1 MGFENTPPNPAPSPN
16 LRIFA
21 PVNLTLPARQQTH
34 RTVLPNGI
42 VVLATENPAAD
53 IISTRMFLRAGSR
66 LNPIVK
72 AGLANLAAAV
82 MTKGT
87 VNYSSLEIAEQV
99 ESVGASLST
108 DSAADYFLVSCK
120 TVSADFAPILK
131 LTTEVLRFPTF
142 PEVEVELE
150 RKLTLQGIRSR
161 QEQPMTVAT
170 DHLRRAMYGDHP
182 YALPGSGT
190 AETVTALTRANL
202 VAFHSTYF
210 RPDNLIISLV
220 GRIDPAQAL
229 DQIQA
234 VLGDWVPP
242 AAAMPRL
249 ELAPIGNAPTR
260 IITPQDTQQSI
271 VKLGYLAPAVPQPV
285 ADADPLSD
293 LAALDYAALKLLN
306 TYLGNG
312 LSSRLFVEL
321 REKRGLAYE
330 VSAYFPTRLDASQ
343 FVVYMGT
350 APANTQTAF
359 DGLKSEVDRLV
370 AAPLS
375 AEELQTA
382 KNKLLGQ
389 YALGKQTN
397 SQIAQTFG
405 WYEILG
411 LGVAFD
417 QQFPAAMAAVTP
429 ELAQAAAV
437 RCFGEPYVSVLG
449 PEDAVRPLQA

>member
-1 MGFENTPPNPAPSPN
+1 MIDGIPSHPSNSAVPRSTP
-16 LRIFA
+16 RILA

-66 LNPIVK
+66 LNPMNK
-72 AGLANLAAAV
+72 AGLANLVAAV

-120 TVSADFAPILK
+120 TVSADFATILK

-182 YALPGSGT
+182 YALPGNGT
-190 AETVTALTRANL
+190 AETVTHLTRADL

-220 GRIDPAQAL
+220 GRINPEAAIA
-229 DQIQA
+229 QIQA
-234 VLGDWVPP
+234 VLGDWTAP
-242 AAAMPRL
+242 ATPL
-249 ELAPIGNAPTR
+249 PDVELAAIGNAPTR

-271 VKLGYLAPAVPQPV
+271 VKLGYLAPAVPQG
-285 ADADPLSD
+285 DDLD
-293 LAALDYAALKLLN
+293 LAADYAALKLLN

-417 QQFPAAMAAVTP
+417 QQFPAAIAAVTP

-449 PEDAVRPLQA
+449 PEDAVRPLQG

>member
-1 MGFENTPPNPAPSPN
+1 M
-16 LRIFA
+16 
-21 PVNLTLPARQQTH
+21 NLTLSSRQQTH
-34 RTVLPNGI
+34 RSVLPNGI

-66 LNPIVK
+66 LNPIAK
-72 AGLANLAAAV
+72 AGLANLAASV

-87 VNYSSLEIAEQV
+87 VNFSSLEIAEQA

-108 DSAADYFLVSCK
+108 DAAADYFLVSCK
-120 TVSADFAPILK
+120 TVSADFAIIFK
-131 LTTEVLRFPTF
+131 LAAEVLRFPTF
-142 PEVEVELE
+142 PEAEIELE

-182 YALPGSGT
+182 YALPGNGT
-190 AETVTALTRANL
+190 AETVAALTRDDL
-202 VAFHSTYF
+202 MAFHETYF

-220 GRIDPAQAL
+220 GRIHPEAAVA
-229 DQIQA
+229 QIQA
-234 VLGDWVPP
+234 VLGDWTAP
-242 AAAMPRL
+242 AAPL
-249 ELAPIGNAPTR
+249 PGVQFPPIGNAPTR

-271 VKLGYLAPAVPQPV
+271 VKLGYLAPAVPQPE
-285 ADADPLSD
+285 AGADPMSD

-359 DGLKSEVDRLV
+359 DGLRSEVDRL
-370 AAPLS
+370 AQSPLS

-411 LGVAFD
+411 MGVAFD
-417 QQFPAAMAAVTP
+417 QQFPAAIAAVTP

-437 RCFGEPYVSVLG
+437 RYFGAPYVSVLG
-449 PEDAVRPLQA
+449 PEDAVRPLQG